1 MQPQGCRTF
10 RLIITV
16 VCGAAS
22 LFLSQNTAAQQAQA
36 AEPSAPAQKQPALAG
51 RQIFE
56 SNCAGCHGLD
66 GRGGERGPDIS
77 TRPQIV
83 QLPDDDLRAV
93 VQTGRPAA
101 GMPPFASLGTAQIN
115 SLMAYIRFLQGEG
128 GTNLA
133 TPGDAAKGKALFF
146 GKAHCTE
153 CHLVQGQGGFLGRD
167 LSTYGVMSAKEIR
180 SNIENG
186 GGSVRMRTV
195 KMRNS
200 QQVTGI
206 VRNEDNFS
214 IQLQSPD
221 GAFHLLSRL
230 DIAGVEISPEPVM
243 PTNYAKILSDA
254 EFDDLVKFLVTVA
267 KAGGKGS
274 RPASE
279 NEE

>member
-1 MQPQGCRTF
+1 MQRKVCRT
-10 RLIITV
+10 LKYAVIAV
-16 VCGAAS
+16 VYGAW
-22 LFLSQNTAAQQAQA
+22 LFLSQNAAAPQAQA
-36 AEPSAPAQKQPALAG
+36 LKPWAPTQAQPAPGG

-83 QLPDDDLRAV
+83 QLPAEDLRSV

-101 GMPPFASLGTAQIN
+101 GMPPFASLGTARIDA
-115 SLMAYIRFLQGEG
+115 LMAYIRFLQGQG
-128 GTNLA
+128 GASTEI
-133 TPGDAAKGKALFF
+133 PGDAAKGREVFF
-146 GKAHCTE
+146 GKGRCAE
-153 CHLVQGQGGFLGRD
+153 CHMVRGQGGFLGRD
-167 LSTYGVMSAKEIR
+167 LSAYGVMSAKEIR
-180 SNIENG
+180 GKIENA

-200 QQVTGI
+200 QEITGI

-214 IQLQSPD
+214 VQLQSPD
-221 GAFHLLSRL
+221 GSFHLLSRS
-230 DIAGVEISPEPVM
+230 DIAEVEISPEPVM
-243 PTNYAKILSDA
+243 PTNYTNILSDA

-279 NEE
+279 DEE

>member
-1 MQPQGCRTF
+1 MCQTF
-10 RLIITV
+10 KSVITV
-16 VCGAAS
+16 VCGACLS
-22 LFLSQNTAAQQAQA
+22 LSQNAAAQQAQA
-36 AEPSAPAQKQPALAG
+36 AHPSAPAQKQLALAG

-83 QLPDDDLRAV
+83 QLPDQDLRAV

-101 GMPPFASLGTAQIN
+101 GMPPFASLGTAQIDA
-115 SLMAYIRFLQGEG
+115 LMAYIRFLQGESAA
-128 GTNLA
+128 NLEI
-133 TPGDAAKGKALFF
+133 PGDAAKGKALFF
-146 GKAHCTE
+146 GKAHCAE
-153 CHLVQGQGGFLGRD
+153 CHVVQGQGGFLGRD

-200 QQVTGI
+200 QRVTGI

-221 GAFHLLSRL
+221 GAFHLLSRS
-230 DIAGVEISPEPVM
+230 DIAEVEISPEPVM
-243 PTNYAKILSDA
+243 PANYGKILSDA

-274 RPASE
+274 PPASKDDE
-279 NEE
+279 